1 MSVFRDLAVLSV
13 TGLFISIGPALADGN
28 AAQGQKIFNKCKACH
43 ALKAGQKRVGPSLYG
58 VVGRKAGSES
68 YFKYSPAMRSAG
80 INWTEENLDKYL
92 EAPKKFIPKNKMPF
106 AGLKKA
112 KDRADVIAYLKT
124 VSN

>member
-1 MSVFRDLAVLSV
+1 MSVIRNLGLLSV
-13 TGLFISIGPALADGN
+13 TALFVSIGPVLADGD
-28 AAQGQKIFNKCKACH
+28 ATRGQKIFNKCKVCH
-43 ALKAGQKRVGPSLYG
+43 ALKAGQKRIGPSLHG
-58 VVGRKAGSES
+58 VIGRRAGSES
-68 YFKYSPAMRSAG
+68 YFGYSPAMRSAG
-80 INWTEENLDKYL
+80 IDWTEENLDKYL

>member
-1 MSVFRDLAVLSV
+1 MSVIRNLGLLSV
-13 TGLFISIGPALADGN
+13 TALFVSISPVLADGD

-43 ALKAGQKRVGPSLYG
+43 ALKAGQKRIGPSLHS
-58 VVGRKAGSES
+58 VIGRRAGSEF
-68 YFKYSPAMRSAG
+68 YFGYSPAMRSAG
-80 INWTEENLDKYL
+80 IDWTEENLDKYL